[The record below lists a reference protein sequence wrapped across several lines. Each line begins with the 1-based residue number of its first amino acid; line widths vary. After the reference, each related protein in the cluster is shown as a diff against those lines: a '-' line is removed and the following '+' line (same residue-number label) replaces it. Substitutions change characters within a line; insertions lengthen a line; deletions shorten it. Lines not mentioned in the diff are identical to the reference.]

1 MYAVQAKISGNRHQ
15 REWTEYIEHYWSA
28 GINWEAKNL
37 VYQIKFPFSR
47 WEYIGETSIGFKK
60 RIMTH
65 IQQTYRRAGRQ
76 KLYRKLR
83 GYGIHH
89 GIFFPVV
96 TWEGNTTKF
105 ARMREE
111 A

>member
-1 MYAVQAKISGNRHQ
+1 
-15 REWTEYIEHYWSA
+15 
-28 GINWEAKNL
+28 
-37 VYQIKFPFSR
+37 
-47 WEYIGETSIGFKK
+47 
-60 RIMTH
+60 MTH

-96 TWEGNTTKF
+96 TWEERVSKYT
-105 ARMREE
+105 RMREE
-111 A
+111 AWHIWSRDANLNAIGARSWDAADKKKMDGGADHTEAEAEKQGEEADGEGKAN